1 MMNRRIIL
9 TALSLL
15 NAQSILAAEVTRAPY
30 LQLATSDSMQ
40 IVWRT
45 DGATAPVVRFGT
57 TMDNLDNSVPLA
69 DIFGA
74 YGRRQRCFWL
84 SAVAGERGCVRAIK
98 YSLVRSSCHW
108 AKACGE
114 VFLRYLRQG

>member
-1 MMNRRIIL
+1 MNRRIIL

-69 DIFGA
+69 DILV
-74 YGRRQRCFWL
+74 RM
-84 SAVAGERGCVRAIK
+84 VAGKDASG
-98 YSLVRSSCHW
+98 YPLW
-108 AKACGE
+108 
-114 VFLRYLRQG
+114 QGKEAVSAPSNTV